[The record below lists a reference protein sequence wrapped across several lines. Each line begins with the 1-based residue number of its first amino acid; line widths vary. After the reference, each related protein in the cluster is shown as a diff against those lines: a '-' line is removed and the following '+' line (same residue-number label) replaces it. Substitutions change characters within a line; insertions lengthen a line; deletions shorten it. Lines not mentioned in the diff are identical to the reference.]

1 MTRLQVVK
9 AISVFL
15 IMTLVIMGTNT
26 SIHTKA
32 LENNESIEVD
42 KKSKLLSPCNREYE
56 VELNV
61 KGELQNIKPV
71 DTVLVIDRSGSMDGS
86 RFKNAKNAAKEF
98 STKIISDNLN
108 NRVSIVSFGDEG
120 RVDLGLT
127 NDLKTINRAI
137 DNLRASGNTNIYEGL
152 LKANSVLS
160 IANRDSVKSIVLLS
174 DGIANRPSKI
184 LSYFPLRWDLEYP
197 TRIAIDEAGK
207 SKKNNYLLFTV
218 GLFSGMSN
226 PDKETAVNTLT
237 SIANKGN
244 YYDSPSEDKL
254 TEIYLK
260 IANLINF
267 AAKEVVVTDVLSK
280 TVRENFDLNLGSFKL
295 DGVSIQLDGAE
306 NRILFDAKTGTISWN
321 LGTIGEES
329 KTLTYVIKAKASYGG
344 SNGEFIDTNENA
356 KIKYQDTLGNNKEK
370 LFPVPYIKVPGILT
384 AIAGDDMTIYEGDS
398 IVLGG
403 NPAAKGGFGSEINWT
418 TLEDKTVTWDKDNL
432 NTTGEYSYKW
442 SSRNPGESTWIEFSS
457 LENPKVNPSNS
468 TEYKLEVKDTFGKC
482 IATDEVTITVKR
494 VGEVKVKVV
503 VLDEDDKDISDS
515 IIDEFYLKAEGVNNQ
530 KWNIIMGPKEEK
542 IYKGLELGDYS
553 ILPDYISKYYNL
565 ISIKDISGND
575 ITSKGKI
582 TLSNNNR
589 KEEVI
594 VTLKINKTGGFTDK
608 DIIDNEFPVIK

>member
-9 AISVFL
+9 AISIFL

-61 KGELQNIKPV
+61 KGKLQNIKPV
-71 DTVLVIDRSGSMDGS
+71 DTVLVIDRSGSMDGN
-86 RFKNAKNAAKEF
+86 RFENAKNAAKEF
-98 STKIISDNLN
+98 STKIISDNPN
-108 NRVSIVSFGDEG
+108 NSVSIVSFGDLG
-120 RVDLGLT
+120 RVNLGLT
-127 NDLKTINRAI
+127 NDLKTINKTI
-137 DNLRASGNTNIYEGL
+137 DNLRASGNTNIYDGL
-152 LKANSVLS
+152 VKANSVLS
-160 IANRDSVKSIVLLS
+160 KENRDSVKSIVLLS
-174 DGIANRPSKI
+174 DGIANRPWNGYSN
-184 LSYFPLRWDLEYP
+184 YP
-197 TRIAIDEAGK
+197 IQKSIDEAGK

-218 GLFSGMSN
+218 GLFSGMTD

-244 YYDSPSEDKL
+244 YYDSYSENML
-254 TEIYLK
+254 TEIYLE
-260 IANLINF
+260 IASLINF

-280 TVRENFDLNLGSFKL
+280 AVRENFDLNLGSFKL
-295 DGVSIQLDGAE
+295 DGVSIQPDGAE

-329 KTLTYVIKAKASYGG
+329 KTLTYVIKAKASYEG
-344 SNGEFIDTNENA
+344 SKGEFIDTNENA
-356 KIKYQDTLGNNKEK
+356 KVKYQDTLGNNKEK
-370 LFPVPYIKVPGILT
+370 LFPVPYIKVPGTLT
-384 AIAGDDMTIYEGDS
+384 SIAGDDMTIYEGDS

-403 NPAAKGGFGSEINWT
+403 NPAATGGFGSEINWT

-432 NTTGEYSYKW
+432 NTTGKYSYKW

-457 LENPKVNPSNS
+457 LENPKVSPSNS

-503 VLDEDDKDISDS
+503 VLDEDNKDISDS
-515 IIDEFYLKAEGVNNQ
+515 IIDEFYLKAEGINNQ
-530 KWNIIMGPKEEK
+530 KWNIIMEPKEEK

-582 TLSNNNR
+582 TLSNENR

>member
-9 AISVFL
+9 AISIFL

-26 SIHTKA
+26 SIQTKA
-32 LENNESIEVD
+32 LENNESIEVY

-56 VELNV
+56 VELNI
-61 KGELQNIKPV
+61 KGKLQNIKPV
-71 DTVLVIDRSGSMDGS
+71 DTVLVIDRSGSMDES
-86 RFKNAKNAAKEF
+86 RFKNAKDAAKEF
-98 STKIISDNLN
+98 SKKIILDNPN
-108 NRVSIVSFGDEG
+108 NSVSIVSFSDEAI
-120 RVDLGLT
+120 VNLGLK
-127 NDLKTINRAI
+127 NDLKTINKTI
-137 DNLRASGNTNIYEGL
+137 DNLRASGNTNIYDGL
-152 LKANSVLS
+152 VKANSVLNG
-160 IANRDSVKSIVLLS
+160 ANRDSVKSIVLLS
-174 DGIANRPSKI
+174 DGIANRPWNGYSN
-184 LSYFPLRWDLEYP
+184 YP
-197 TRIAIDEAGK
+197 MQKSIDEAGK

-218 GLFSGMSN
+218 GLFSGMLN

-244 YYDSPSEDKL
+244 YYDSSSEDKL

-280 TVRENFDLNLGSFKL
+280 TVRENFDLNLGSFKI
-295 DGVSIQLDGAE
+295 DGVAVKLGGAE

-321 LGTIGEES
+321 LGTIGEET
-329 KTLTYVIKAKASYGG
+329 KTLTYVIKANSSYEG
-344 SNGEFIDTNENA
+344 SNGEFVYTNENA
-356 KIKYQDTLGNNKEK
+356 KVKYQDTLGNSKEK

-398 IVLGG
+398 IVLGV
-403 NPAAKGGFGSEINWT
+403 NPTAKGGFGSEINWT

-457 LENPKVNPSNS
+457 LQNPKVNPSNS
-468 TEYKLEVKDTFGKC
+468 TEYRLEVKDTFGKC
-482 IATDEVTITVKR
+482 IATDEVTMTVKR
-494 VGEVKVKVV
+494 VGEVKVKVM

-515 IIDEFYLKAEGVNNQ
+515 IIDEFYLKAEGINNQ
-530 KWNIIMGPKEEK
+530 KWNIIMGPKEIK
-542 IYKGLELGDYS
+542 AYKGLELGDYS
-553 ILPDYISKYYNL
+553 IVPDYISKYYKL

-582 TLSNNNR
+582 TLSNENR

-594 VTLKINKTGGFTDK
+594 VTLKVNKTGGFTDK
-608 DIIDNEFPVIK
+608 DIKDNEFPVIK

>member
-9 AISVFL
+9 AISIFL

-61 KGELQNIKPV
+61 KGKLQNIKPV
-71 DTVLVIDRSGSMDGS
+71 DTVLVIDRSGSMYGS
-86 RFKNAKNAAKEF
+86 NLNNAKNAAKEF
-98 STKIISDNLN
+98 STKIISDNPN
-108 NRVSIVSFGDEG
+108 NSVSIVSFGYEG
-120 RVDLGLT
+120 KVNLGLT
-127 NDLKTINRAI
+127 NDLKTINKTI
-137 DNLRASGNTNIYEGL
+137 DNLRASGNTNIYDGL
-152 LKANSVLS
+152 VKANSVLS
-160 IANRDSVKSIVLLS
+160 KENRDSVKSIVLLS
-174 DGIANRPSKI
+174 DGIANEPWYNRPI
-184 LSYFPLRWDLEYP
+184 QN
-197 TRIAIDEAGK
+197 AIDEAGK

-218 GLFSGMSN
+218 GLFSGMTD

-244 YYDSPSEDKL
+244 YYDSTSEDML

-280 TVRENFDLNLGSFKL
+280 AVRENFDLNLGSFKL
-295 DGVSIQLDGAE
+295 DGVSIQPDGAE

-329 KTLTYVIKAKASYGG
+329 KTLTYVIKAKASYEG
-344 SNGEFIDTNENA
+344 SKGEFIDTNENA
-356 KIKYQDTLGNNKEK
+356 KVKYQDTLGNNKEK
-370 LFPVPYIKVPGILT
+370 LFPVPYIKVPGTLT

-403 NPAAKGGFGSEINWT
+403 NPAATGGFGSEINWT
-418 TLEDKTVTWDKDNL
+418 TLENKTVTWDKDNL

-442 SSRNPGESTWIEFSS
+442 SSRNQKDQWTEFSS
-457 LENPKVNPSNS
+457 LQNPKVSPLNS
-468 TEYKLEVKDTFGKC
+468 TVYKLEVKDTFGKC

-503 VLDEDDKDISDS
+503 VLDEDDKDISGS
-515 IIDEFYLKAEGVNNQ
+515 VIDEFYLKAEGINNQ
-530 KWNIIMGPKEEK
+530 KWNIIMGSKETK
-542 IYKGLELGDYS
+542 AYKGLELGDYS
-553 ILPDYISKYYNL
+553 ILPDYISKYYKL

-575 ITSKGKI
+575 ITSTGKI
-582 TLSNNNR
+582 TLSNKNR

>member
-61 KGELQNIKPV
+61 KGKLQNIKPV
-71 DTVLVIDRSGSMDGS
+71 DTVLVIDRSTSMYGSNLN
-86 RFKNAKNAAKEF
+86 NAKSAAKEF
-98 STKIISDNLN
+98 SKKIILDNPN
-108 NRVSIVSFGDEG
+108 NSVSIVSFGDLG
-120 RVDLGLT
+120 RVNLGLT
-127 NDLKTINRAI
+127 NDLKTINKTI
-137 DNLRASGNTNIYEGL
+137 DNLRASGNTNIYDGL
-152 LKANSVLS
+152 VKANSVLS
-160 IANRDSVKSIVLLS
+160 KENRDSVKSIVLLS
-174 DGIANRPSKI
+174 DGIANRPWYNRPI
-184 LSYFPLRWDLEYP
+184 QN
-197 TRIAIDEAGK
+197 AIDEAGK

-218 GLFSGMSN
+218 GLFSGMTD

-244 YYDSPSEDKL
+244 YYDSTSEDML

-280 TVRENFDLNLGSFKL
+280 AVRENFDLNLGSFKL
-295 DGVSIQLDGAE
+295 DGVSIQPDGAE

-329 KTLTYVIKAKASYGG
+329 KTLTYVIKAKASYEG
-344 SNGEFIDTNENA
+344 SKGEFIDTNENA
-356 KIKYQDTLGNNKEK
+356 KVKYQDTLGNNKEK
-370 LFPVPYIKVPGILT
+370 LFPVTYIKVPGTLT

-403 NPAAKGGFGSEINWT
+403 NPAATGGFGSEINWT

-482 IATDEVTITVKR
+482 IATDEVNITVKR

-503 VLDEDDKDISDS
+503 VLDEDNKDISDS
-515 IIDEFYLKAEGVNNQ
+515 IIDEFYLKAEGINNQ
-530 KWNIIMGPKEEK
+530 KWNIIMEPKEEK

-565 ISIKDISGND
+565 ISIKDILGND

>member
-61 KGELQNIKPV
+61 KGKLQNVKPV
-71 DTVLVIDRSGSMDGS
+71 DMVLVIDRSTSMYGSNLN
-86 RFKNAKNAAKEF
+86 NAKSAAKEF
-98 STKIISDNLN
+98 SKKIILDNPN
-108 NRVSIVSFGDEG
+108 NSVSIVSFGDLG
-120 RVDLGLT
+120 RVNLGLT
-127 NDLKTINRAI
+127 NDLKTINKTI
-137 DNLRASGNTNIYEGL
+137 DNLRASGNTNIYDGL
-152 LKANSVLS
+152 VKANSVLS
-160 IANRDSVKSIVLLS
+160 KENRDSVKSIVLLS
-174 DGIANRPSKI
+174 DGIANEPWYNRPI
-184 LSYFPLRWDLEYP
+184 QN
-197 TRIAIDEAGK
+197 AIDEAGK

-218 GLFSGMSN
+218 GLFNKMG
-226 PDKETAVNTLT
+226 DTEKITAVNTLT

-244 YYDSPSEDKL
+244 YYDSYSENML
-254 TEIYLK
+254 TEIYLE
-260 IANLINF
+260 IASLINF

-329 KTLTYVIKAKASYGG
+329 KTLTYVIKAKASYEG
-344 SNGEFIDTNENA
+344 SKGEFIDTNENA
-356 KIKYQDTLGNNKEK
+356 KVKYQDTLGNNKEK
-370 LFPVPYIKVPGILT
+370 LFPVPYIKVPGTLT

-403 NPAAKGGFGSEINWT
+403 NPAATGGFGSEINWT

-457 LENPKVNPSNS
+457 LQNPKVSPSNS

-503 VLDEDDKDISDS
+503 VLDEENKDISDS
-515 IIDEFYLKAEGVNNQ
+515 IIDEFYLKAEGINNQ
-530 KWNIIMGPKEEK
+530 KWNIIMESKEEK

-553 ILPDYISKYYNL
+553 ILPDYISKYYKL

>member
-61 KGELQNIKPV
+61 KGKLQNVKPV
-71 DTVLVIDRSGSMDGS
+71 DMVLVIDRSTSMYGSNLN
-86 RFKNAKNAAKEF
+86 NAKSAAKEF
-98 STKIISDNLN
+98 SKKIILDNPN
-108 NRVSIVSFGDEG
+108 NSVSIVSFGDLG
-120 RVDLGLT
+120 RVNLGLT
-127 NDLKTINRAI
+127 NDLKTINKTI
-137 DNLRASGNTNIYEGL
+137 DNLRASGNTNIYDGL
-152 LKANSVLS
+152 VKANSVLS
-160 IANRDSVKSIVLLS
+160 KENRDSVKSIVLLS
-174 DGIANRPSKI
+174 DGIANEPWYNRPI
-184 LSYFPLRWDLEYP
+184 QN
-197 TRIAIDEAGK
+197 AIDEAGK

-218 GLFSGMSN
+218 GLFNKMG
-226 PDKETAVNTLT
+226 DTEKITAVNTLT

-244 YYDSPSEDKL
+244 YYDSYSENML
-254 TEIYLK
+254 TEIYLE
-260 IANLINF
+260 IASLINF

-280 TVRENFDLNLGSFKL
+280 TVRENFDLNLDSFKL

-329 KTLTYVIKAKASYGG
+329 KTLTYVIKAKASYEG
-344 SNGEFIDTNENA
+344 SKGEFIDTNENA
-356 KIKYQDTLGNNKEK
+356 KVKYQDTLGNNKEK
-370 LFPVPYIKVPGILT
+370 LFPVPYIKVPGTLT

-403 NPAAKGGFGSEINWT
+403 NPAATGGFGSEINWT

-457 LENPKVNPSNS
+457 LENPKVNPLNS

-503 VLDEDDKDISDS
+503 VLDEDNKDISDS
-515 IIDEFYLKAEGVNNQ
+515 IIDEFYLKAEGLNNQ
-530 KWNIIMGPKEEK
+530 KWNIIMEPKEEK

-582 TLSNNNR
+582 TLSNENR